1 MRSFLLFFSALLFPI
16 FAHAQTLKILTAG
29 AFKQVAAE
37 LVTAFEAA
45 HGVKIEMDNGTAG
58 QLLKRIN
65 GGEQFDVLFLTPGG
79 LSELA
84 RAGKIE
90 AASVKNVAK
99 VAIGVAVKSGVPLPP
114 IATVEEFKQAIL
126 QAKKVAY
133 IDPASGG
140 SSGIYLDGLFKR
152 LGISEQVKAKAVLV
166 PGGYAAERVANGEA
180 DLAIHQVSEILPV
193 KGVALVGLLPAEI
206 QNFTTYGFGIST
218 ESKNQALAKKFL
230 GSIAGAG
237 VAEMIRSKGMA
248 AVLE

>member
-1 MRSFLLFFSALLFPI
+1 
-16 FAHAQTLKILTAG
+16 
-29 AFKQVAAE
+29 
-37 LVTAFEAA
+37 
-45 HGVKIEMDNGTAG
+45 
-58 QLLKRIN
+58 
-65 GGEQFDVLFLTPGG
+65 

-84 RAGKIE
+84 RAGKID

-99 VAIGVAVKSGVPLPP
+99 VAIGVAVKSGAAQPP
-114 IATVEEFKQAIL
+114 IATVEEFKQAVL

-152 LGISEQVKAKAVLV
+152 LGISEEVKSKAVLV

-180 DLAIHQVSEILPV
+180 DLAIHQVSEIMPV
-193 KGVALVGLLPAEI
+193 KGVVLVGLLPAEI

-218 ESKNQALAKKFL
+218 ESKNQALAKKFV

-237 VAEMIRSKGMA
+237 GADMIRSKGMERI
-248 AVLE
+248 LE

>member
-1 MRSFLLFFSALLFPI
+1 MRKLLLFLSAFF
-16 FAHAQTLKILTAG
+16 FAMSAQAQTLKVLTAG
-29 AFKQVAAE
+29 AFKQVAVE
-37 LVTAFEAA
+37 FITAFEAA
-45 HGVKIEMDNGTAG
+45 HGVKIEVDNGTAG
-58 QLLKRIN
+58 QFLKRIN

-79 LSELA
+79 LNELA
-84 RAGKIE
+84 RAGKIDP
-90 AASVKNVAK
+90 ASVKNVAK
-99 VAIGVAVKSGVPLPP
+99 VAIGVAVKSGAPQPA
-114 IATVEEFKQAIL
+114 IATVEEFKQAVL

-166 PGGYAAERVANGEA
+166 PGGYAAERVASGEA

-193 KGVALVGLLPAEI
+193 KGVALVGMLPAEI
-206 QNFTTYGFGIST
+206 QNFTTYGFGVST

-230 GSIAGAG
+230 ASIAGAG
-237 VAEMIRSKGMA
+237 VAETIRSKGMA